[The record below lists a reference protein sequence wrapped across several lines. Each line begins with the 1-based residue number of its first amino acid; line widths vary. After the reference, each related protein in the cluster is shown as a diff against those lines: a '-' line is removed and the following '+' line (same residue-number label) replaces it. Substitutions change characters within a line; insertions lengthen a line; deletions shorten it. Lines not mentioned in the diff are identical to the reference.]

1 MASAASA
8 SLKEEKGDGV
18 RRKAKRNEALQ
29 RAKQGDATCAIV
41 HKTASEKGMP
51 LGHLLL
57 SRLNIAALQQDL
69 RALVKYVVT

>member
-29 RAKQGDATCAIV
+29 RAKQGDATCAIA

-51 LGHLLL
+51 LGHLFL